1 MTKIFYR
8 NAHAVI
14 LCYSVGD
21 RGSFD
26 NLKTW
31 MTEIKTSCAENT
43 LVCLSGNKADLPD
56 SLRQVSR
63 EMAERFTTD
72 NGLIFNTEASAK
84 NGQNVLELFI
94 NISKFLY
101 LKRQSDNERTNS
113 VLGSER
119 TTSVLSRN
127 I

>member
-1 MTKIFYR
+1 M
-8 NAHAVI
+8 
-14 LCYSVGD
+14 GD

-31 MTEIKTSCAENT
+31 MGEIKSSCAENT

-56 SLRQVSR
+56 SLRQVSK
-63 EMAERFTTD
+63 EMADRFTSE
-72 NGLIFNTEASAK
+72 NGLVFSTEASAK

-101 LKRQSDNERTNS
+101 LKR
-113 VLGSER
+113 
-119 TTSVLSRN
+119 
-127 I
+127 

>member
-1 MTKIFYR
+1 
-8 NAHAVI
+8 
-14 LCYSVGD
+14 
-21 RGSFD
+21 
-26 NLKTW
+26 
-31 MTEIKTSCAENT
+31 
-43 LVCLSGNKADLPD
+43 
-56 SLRQVSR
+56 
-63 EMAERFTTD
+63 MAERFTQE

-101 LKRQSDNERTNS
+101 LKRQSDNDRTNS

-119 TTSVLSRN
+119 TASVLSRN